1 MVLSADID
9 RVASTPDNQ
18 SVATRTSVFR
28 AGARKATRPLRAIA
42 VFGAIGALVA
52 GMALPTFAPSAPVA
66 NATATIQQIAA
77 DDAQSL
83 VIASEVS
90 AAPLER
96 GTYSATSQEE
106 IDKKKAEE
114 AAAAAA
120 KAAAARSGGSR
131 GSVASVDLSL
141 VGPGSG
147 AVRWPLSS
155 FTYGP
160 RNYFRSSVRPNHDG
174 FDMLAPARTPIF
186 AVADGVVRTSQE
198 SLGGYGVAVIID
210 HVIGGQRVSTLYG
223 HMTSGTRAVSVGQRV
238 SAGQIIGLV
247 GTTGRSSAN
256 HLHLEVRV
264 NGGLVDPLPWL
275 RANAG

>member
-1 MVLSADID
+1 MVLTADID

-18 SVATRTSVFR
+18 SVATRPSAFR

-52 GMALPTFAPSAPVA
+52 GIALPTFAPSAPVA
-66 NATATIQQIAA
+66 NATATIHQIAA

-114 AAAAAA
+114 AAARAA
-120 KAAAARSGGSR
+120 KAAAASRAGVAGSI
-131 GSVASVDLSL
+131 DLSM

-160 RNYFRSSVRPNHDG
+160 RNHFRSSVRPNHNG

-186 AVADGVVRTSQE
+186 AVADGVVRLSSE
-198 SLGGYGVAVIID
+198 SHFGYGVAVIID
-210 HVIGGQRVSTLYG
+210 HVINGQRVSTLYG
-223 HMTSGTRAVSVGQRV
+223 HMTSGSRAVSSGQRV
-238 SAGQIIGLV
+238 SAGQVIGLV

-256 HLHLEVRV
+256 HLHIEVRI
-264 NGGLVDPLPWL
+264 NGGLVDPHAWL